1 MSARLAALWVASL
14 GGAAGLGWTSH
25 GPSAPAKPPTATIA
39 APRAAAAPA
48 IQPPLIAIG
57 ADCRAT
63 LRVEQQPIDWVLDQI
78 AQQTGRTK
86 TPLPHRASAAADQRS
101 TGPGA
106 CRETQADPA
115 PRWQHIEAGSEAERF
130 AALMRVQADR
140 MPVPAHLLQ
149 AMLYGGDS
157 VRLPLAALEAGLHS
171 LDADPETQR
180 TVLDAALRLPDEAVR
195 RETRV
200 RLDEWLEPGR
210 AESAARLRSP

>member
-1 MSARLAALWVASL
+1 
-14 GGAAGLGWTSH
+14 
-25 GPSAPAKPPTATIA
+25 
-39 APRAAAAPA
+39 
-48 IQPPLIAIG
+48 
-57 ADCRAT
+57 
-63 LRVEQQPIDWVLDQI
+63 
-78 AQQTGRTK
+78 
-86 TPLPHRASAAADQRS
+86 
-101 TGPGA
+101 
-106 CRETQADPA
+106 
-115 PRWQHIEAGSEAERF
+115 
-130 AALMRVQADR
+130 